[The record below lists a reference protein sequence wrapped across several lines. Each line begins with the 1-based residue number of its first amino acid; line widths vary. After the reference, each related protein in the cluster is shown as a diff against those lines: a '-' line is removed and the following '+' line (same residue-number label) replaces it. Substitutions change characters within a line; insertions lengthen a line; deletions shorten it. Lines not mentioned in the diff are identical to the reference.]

1 LIGVKVIPNTVLV
14 LITWR
19 QIENN
24 DEFPVKNITIRYKI
38 MDDRNSKDDWSV
50 LQVNPSQVRTL
61 SFFAI
66 KKLLDKYYC
75 FKSLISTLN

>member
-1 LIGVKVIPNTVLV
+1 V

-38 MDDRNSKDDWSV
+38 MDDRNSRDDWSV
-50 LQVNPSQVRTL
+50 LQVNPSKVKTV
-61 SFFAI
+61 
-66 KKLLDKYYC
+66 C
-75 FKSLISTLN
+75 G

>member
-1 LIGVKVIPNTVLV
+1 MNILNRIEIITGIPGSLIGVKVIPNTVLV

-38 MDDRNSKDDWSV
+38 MDDRNSRDDWNV
-50 LQVNPSQVRTL
+50 LQVNPSKVKT
-61 SFFAI
+61 I
-66 KKLLDKYYC
+66 C
-75 FKSLISTLN
+75 G